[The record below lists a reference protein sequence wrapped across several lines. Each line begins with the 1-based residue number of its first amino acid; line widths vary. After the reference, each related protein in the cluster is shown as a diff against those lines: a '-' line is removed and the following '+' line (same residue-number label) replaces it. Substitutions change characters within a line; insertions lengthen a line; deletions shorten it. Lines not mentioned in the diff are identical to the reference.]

1 MTIPKSYEALAA
13 DLASEKIISKTL
25 LGQKEAYMMLADKGR
40 LDLSESKAR
49 EDALREELAALR
61 ESYEAMRDRK
71 NSIVYLQQ
79 RLTSAEQR
87 EAEAREEL
95 LDLSRKLDVFYSRS
109 HGIKNLSAIEDAN
122 DKSKALQQRL
132 TVAEKRAAVMEKA
145 LSRIAREHDCG
156 CSPCTGS
163 CTSQVALEITVD
175 AMRDIA
181 IAALKPAEGEVS

>member
-1 MTIPKSYEALAA
+1 MNIPKSYEALAA
-13 DLASEKIISKTL
+13 DLASEKILSKTL
-25 LGQKEAYMMLADKGR
+25 LGQKEAYMKLADKVG

-49 EDALREELAALR
+49 EAALREDLEALR

-79 RLTSAEQR
+79 RLTFAEQ
-87 EAEAREEL
+87 
-95 LDLSRKLDVFYSRS
+95 
-109 HGIKNLSAIEDAN
+109 
-122 DKSKALQQRL
+122 
-132 TVAEKRAAVMEKA
+132 RAAVMEKA

-181 IAALKPAEGEVS
+181 IAALKPAEGEGS

>member
-1 MTIPKSYEALAA
+1 MTIPKSYESLAA
-13 DLASEKIISKTL
+13 DLASEKILSKTL
-25 LGQKEAYMMLADKGR
+25 QGQKEAYMILADERKVDLNAA
-40 LDLSESKAR
+40 LDR
-49 EDALREELAALR
+49 EAALAGHLDAALR
-61 ESYEAMRDRK
+61 QVKANWDYAQDK
-71 NSIVYLQQ
+71 QQ
-79 RLTSAEQR
+79 RLTVAER
-87 EAEAREEL
+87 WESEAREEL
-95 LDLSRKLDVFYSRS
+95 LDLSRKLDAFYSRS

-132 TVAEKRAAVMEKA
+132 TVAEQRAAVMEKA

-163 CTSQVALEITVD
+163 CTSKVALEITVD